1 MVKGLNYLIEKSY
14 LMIERPDR
22 FQGQLQPSP
31 VLSAKRQTRRAHGAE
46 EKIRIW
52 AAFATIAGVSV
63 LYLAS
68 A

>member
-1 MVKGLNYLIEKSY
+1 MSLELCILASGSMGNCS
-14 LMIERPDR
+14 RR
-22 FQGQLQPSP
+22 Q

-46 EKIRIW
+46 EKIRIC
-52 AAFATIAGVSV
+52 AAFATIAGVGV

>member
-1 MVKGLNYLIEKSY
+1 
-14 LMIERPDR
+14 MIERPDR
-22 FQGQLQPSP
+22 FHGQLQPSP
-31 VLSAKRQTRRAHGAE
+31 VLCARRQTRRAHGAE

-52 AAFATIAGVSV
+52 ATFATIAGVSI